1 MEHGI
6 TSLKTI
12 LAILTAACVL
22 LAPVMALAHEQRIV
36 IVTGEGSKIKAIS
49 AKNVRRAY
57 LGAIIVQDGI
67 EINPL
72 RNQSDKLAEEVFLQ
86 KIMFMS
92 AEAYERQ
99 LLAHTFRGGNIL
111 KAYDKFNDLLSV
123 LQNDSTTITFML
135 FGTAMTTPGI
145 KIIGDL

>member
-6 TSLKTI
+6 TTLKNI
-12 LAILTAACVL
+12 LAKLLVAFVL
-22 LAPVMALAHEQRIV
+22 LVPTTSHGHEQRIV

-49 AKNVRRAY
+49 AKEVRRAY
-57 LGAIIVQDGI
+57 LGAVIVQDGI
-67 EINPL
+67 EIKPL

-86 KIMFMS
+86 KVLFMS

-99 LLAHTFRGGNIL
+99 LITLTFRGGSIL

-123 LQNDSTTITFML
+123 LKNDNTTITFML

-145 KIIGDL
+145 RIIGDL